1 MRRRPHPGV
10 RGRALADAARQAG
23 PTARVDPDEAVDIAG
38 DPVTDAG
45 GETQSD
51 LLAREL
57 GATVIDEYTEN

>member
-1 MRRRPHPGV
+1 V

-23 PTARVDPDEAVDIAG
+23 PRARVDPDEAVDVAG
-38 DPVTDAG
+38 DPVTDPG

-57 GATVIDEYTEN
+57 GATVIDEYTES